1 MRALCTIPPPPNPSQ
16 DLPTHARPAVARQR
30 CSPPRLSAR
39 KPSRWSGEK
48 RRKKEL
54 WMRKQPM
61 VTNALSAHHPTP
73 QSRSWATPTHIA
85 RLATGHR
92 GHLGHPGCLRFCLV
106 ERQLSDP
113 AAQAEHPSALC
124 TSISLRPGCVEVVS
138 CSISEDVPALVPPSQ
153 RLPAHLVHKRSR
165 TVRFPDE
172 TFQDA
177 RS

>member
-1 MRALCTIPPPPNPSQ
+1 MHNPPPPI
-16 DLPTHARPAVARQR
+16 HHKI
-30 CSPPRLSAR
+30 SPHTPDQLSPDRDVPLHVSAQEN
-39 KPSRWSGEK
+39 PSRWSGEK

-138 CSISEDVPALVPPSQ
+138 CSISEDVPALVPPSR

-165 TVRFPDE
+165 AVRFPDE